1 MKDVYLFFTIL
12 SGLLLI
18 NLWVKTIA
26 FAILH
31 QHLLKDTDKEY
42 GVARFILI
50 CVFIISLINYLD

>member
-18 NLWVKTIA
+18 NMWVKTIA

-31 QHLLKDTDKEY
+31 
-42 GVARFILI
+42 
-50 CVFIISLINYLD
+50 